1 MPMKPWPKQTSARF
15 LSGRG
20 WRAVL
25 AASLL
30 VTLAAPTASAL
41 EFIKLEDECNGRQL
55 LLKGDIEPGDF
66 DRFLARMAQ
75 HVVGDPQP
83 EVQDPE
89 VLWTIE
95 LDSPGGDLAE
105 AMRIGRFLRSALA
118 ITQVSYRFAQRP
130 DGVWDH
136 EHNGRV
142 VCLEGEDRLAG
153 CAEDITEAECTGA
166 CLLIWLAG
174 GDRYADAGR
183 LGEHGLAGSGDDVR
197 AYLVQM
203 GVPQPWIRRLL
214 DAAPAGDGWLSWP
227 ERHEL
232 SGRAEALDQLLAGC
246 PPALNQEESFA
257 SLIAPSEA
265 ERNALLDRADAYR
278 TCRRARLAEVR
289 TRLTESTLAGAG
301 SAR

>member
-1 MPMKPWPKQTSARF
+1 MKHSGNLLF
-15 LSGRG
+15 LL
-20 WRAVL
+20 AV
-25 AASLL
+25 SLL
-30 VTLAAPTASAL
+30 SFLAAPTASGL

-75 HVVGDPQP
+75 HVVGDPLP

-95 LDSPGGDLAE
+95 LDSSGGDLNE

-136 EHNGRV
+136 EHNGHI
-142 VCLEGEDRLAG
+142 VCLDGDDRLSG

-166 CLLIWLAG
+166 CLLVWLAG
-174 GDRYADAGR
+174 ADRYASAGR

-197 AYLVQM
+197 AYLVEM
-203 GVPQPWIRRLL
+203 GVPEPWIHRLL
-214 DAAPAGDGWLSWP
+214 DAAPTGEGWLSWP
-227 ERHEL
+227 ERREL
-232 SGRAEALDQLLAGC
+232 SGRADALRQLIADC
-246 PPALNQEESFA
+246 PPALTQEESFA

-265 ERNALLDRADAYR
+265 ERNALLDRADAHR
-278 TCRRARLAEVR
+278 ECRRARLAEVR
-289 TRLTESTLAGAG
+289 ARLTDTRLAAAGA
-301 SAR
+301 AR